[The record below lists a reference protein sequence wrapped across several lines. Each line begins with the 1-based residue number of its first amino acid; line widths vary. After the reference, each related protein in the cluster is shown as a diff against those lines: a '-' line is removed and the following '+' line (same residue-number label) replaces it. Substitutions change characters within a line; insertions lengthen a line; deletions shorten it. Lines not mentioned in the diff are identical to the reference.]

1 VIVTDLARPYSTA
14 TVHEL
19 QQAMVEDSPHLHKK
33 VGLGDD
39 DTRWTMRKAWKIRGR
54 EPEPWMRA
62 EGDRSGSQGQGRGLV
77 GVTRDVPHRPGW
89 PERGDVVRCAATGA
103 RQLGQGSGGNHD
115 DLDARDRR

>member
-39 DTRWTMRKAWKIRGR
+39 DTRWTMRKAWEGLGR

-62 EGDRSGSQGQGRGLV
+62 EGAAAAARGEAWPRRRSAPMRLV
-77 GVTRDVPHRPGW
+77 VTRR
-89 PERGDVVRCAATGA
+89 RC
-103 RQLGQGSGGNHD
+103 S
-115 DLDARDRR
+115 RRC